1 MNINEPS
8 FPSGISL
15 ARAKK
20 DAKKLKNLEDIT
32 LTQALNRV
40 AQQHMSNPYV
50 TWEQSI
56 TELKS
61 THAEVVDLFEDCLS
75 KSELEQFLSVIEQDT
90 SAGDSFISITP
101 VNESYI
107 ESDGSGG
114 AMWPDPLVV
123 SSDNAEY
130 FCEMLNKMSFQDFQ
144 VLYLGYEMEEL
155 VGIDLYDMW
164 ENSNYPTYDSHDF
177 VEFDVNEDEDNDQL
191 YDSYFELKRRV
202 KIAIDWCEKL
212 A

>member
-15 ARAKK
+15 TRAKK
-20 DAKKLKNLEDIT
+20 DAKKLKKLENIT

-40 AQQHMSNPYV
+40 AQQHMSAPDV
-50 TWEQSI
+50 TWEQAV
-56 TELKS
+56 TELNS
-61 THAEVVDLFEDCLS
+61 AHSEVVAHFEDYLS
-75 KSELEQFLSVIEQDT
+75 KSELEHFLSVARQDI
-90 SAGDSFISITP
+90 SAGDSFITITP
-101 VNESYI
+101 ANESYI
-107 ESDGSGG
+107 ESNGNGG
-114 AMWPDPLVV
+114 AMWPDPLIV

-144 VLYLGYEMEEL
+144 VLYLDYEMEEL

-164 ENSNYPTYDSHDF
+164 DNSNYPKYYNHDS
-177 VEFDVNEDEDNDQL
+177 VEFDANEDNEQL
-191 YDSYFELKRRV
+191 YDSHYELKRRV
-202 KIAIDWCEKL
+202 KIAIGWCARL

>member
-8 FPSGISL
+8 FPSGMSL
-15 ARAKK
+15 TRAKK
-20 DAKKLKNLEDIT
+20 DAKKLKKLENIT

-40 AQQHMSNPYV
+40 AQQHMSTPDV

-61 THAEVVDLFEDCLS
+61 THAEVVALFEDCLS

-101 VNESYI
+101 ANDGYI
-107 ESDGSGG
+107 ESDGNGG
-114 AMWPDPLVV
+114 SMWPNPLIV
-123 SSDNAEY
+123 SSDNADY
-130 FCEMLNKMSFQDFQ
+130 FCKMLNKMSFQDFQ
-144 VLYLGYEMEEL
+144 VLYLDYEMEEL

-164 ENSNYPTYDSHDF
+164 DNSNYPKYYNHDF
-177 VEFDVNEDEDNDQL
+177 GEFDSTEDSDQL
-191 YDSYFELKRRV
+191 YDSHFELRRRV
-202 KIAIDWCEKL
+202 KLAMGWCEKL

>member
-1 MNINEPS
+1 MDINEPS
-8 FPSGISL
+8 FPSDLSL
-15 ARAKK
+15 TRAKK
-20 DAKKLKNLEDIT
+20 DAKKLKKLKNIT

-40 AQQHMSNPYV
+40 AQQHMSNPDI
-50 TWEQSI
+50 TWEQAV
-56 TELKS
+56 TELNS
-61 THAEVVDLFEDCLS
+61 THAEVVALFEDCLS
-75 KSELEQFLSVIEQDT
+75 KSELEKFLSIIEQDI

-101 VNESYI
+101 ANDCYI
-107 ESDGSGG
+107 ESDGNGG
-114 AMWPDPLVV
+114 AMWPNPLIV

-130 FCEMLNKMSFQDFQ
+130 FCKMLNKMSFQDFQ
-144 VLYLGYEMEEL
+144 VLYLDYEMEEL

-164 ENSNYPTYDSHDF
+164 ENSNYPTYYDNDS
-177 VEFDVNEDEDNDQL
+177 VEFDANKDNDQL

>member
-20 DAKKLKNLEDIT
+20 DAKKLKKLEDIT

-40 AQQHMSNPYV
+40 AQQHMSNPDV

-61 THAEVVDLFEDCLS
+61 THAEVVSLFEDYLS

-90 SAGDSFISITP
+90 CAGDSFISITP
-101 VNESYI
+101 ANDGYI
-107 ESDGSGG
+107 ESDSNGG
-114 AMWPDPLVV
+114 AMWPNPLIV
-123 SSDNAEY
+123 SNDNAEY
-130 FCEMLNKMSFQDFQ
+130 FCKMLNKMSFQDFQ
-144 VLYLGYEMEEL
+144 VLYLDYEMEEL

-164 ENSNYPTYDSHDF
+164 EDSNYPTYDSNDS
-177 VEFDVNEDEDNDQL
+177 VEFDANEDNDQL

>member
-1 MNINEPS
+1 MNINEPL

-20 DAKKLKNLEDIT
+20 DAKKLKKLEDIT

-40 AQQHMSNPYV
+40 AQQHMSNPYA

-61 THAEVVDLFEDCLS
+61 TYAEVAALFEDCLS

-101 VNESYI
+101 ANDGYI
-107 ESDGSGG
+107 ESDGNGG
-114 AMWPDPLVV
+114 AMWPNPLIV

-130 FCEMLNKMSFQDFQ
+130 FCKMLNKMSFQDFQ
-144 VLYLGYEMEEL
+144 VLYLDYEMEEL

-164 ENSNYPTYDSHDF
+164 DNSNYPKYYNHDF
-177 VEFDVNEDEDNDQL
+177 GEFDSTEDSDQL
-191 YDSYFELKRRV
+191 YDSHFKFRRRV
-202 KIAIDWCEKL
+202 ELAMGWCEKL

>member
-1 MNINEPS
+1 MDINEPS

-20 DAKKLKNLEDIT
+20 DAKKLKKLEDIT

-40 AQQHMSNPYV
+40 AQQHMSNPGV

-61 THAEVVDLFEDCLS
+61 THAEVVSLFEDCLS

-90 SAGDSFISITP
+90 SACDSFISITP
-101 VNESYI
+101 ANDGYI
-107 ESDGSGG
+107 ESDGIGG
-114 AMWPDPLVV
+114 AVWPNPLIV
-123 SSDNAEY
+123 SSDSAEY
-130 FCEMLNKMSFQDFQ
+130 FCKMLNKMSFQDFQ
-144 VLYLGYEMEEL
+144 VLYLDYEMEEL

-164 ENSNYPTYDSHDF
+164 EDSNYPTYDSNDS
-177 VEFDVNEDEDNDQL
+177 VEFDANEDNHQL

>member
-8 FPSGISL
+8 FPSDLSL
-15 ARAKK
+15 TRAKK
-20 DAKKLKNLEDIT
+20 DAKKLKKLKNIT

-40 AQQHMSNPYV
+40 AQQHMSNPDI
-50 TWEQSI
+50 TWEQAV
-56 TELKS
+56 TELNS
-61 THAEVVDLFEDCLS
+61 THAEVVALFEDCLS
-75 KSELEQFLSVIEQDT
+75 KSELEKFLSIIEQDI

-101 VNESYI
+101 ANDGYI
-107 ESDGSGG
+107 ESDGNGG

-144 VLYLGYEMEEL
+144 VLYLDYEMEEL
-155 VGIDLYDMW
+155 VGIDLYNMW
-164 ENSNYPTYDSHDF
+164 ENSNYPTYDSHDS
-177 VEFDVNEDEDNDQL
+177 VEFDVNEDNDQL
-191 YDSYFELKRRV
+191 YDSHCELKRRV
-202 KIAIDWCEKL
+202 KIAIDWCAKL

>member
-20 DAKKLKNLEDIT
+20 DAKKLKKLEDIT

-61 THAEVVDLFEDCLS
+61 THAEVVALFEDCLS

-101 VNESYI
+101 ANDGYI
-107 ESDGSGG
+107 ESDGNGG
-114 AMWPDPLVV
+114 AMWPNPLIV

-144 VLYLGYEMEEL
+144 VFYLDYELEEL

-164 ENSNYPTYDSHDF
+164 ENSNYPTYDSHDS
-177 VEFDVNEDEDNDQL
+177 VEFDVNEDNGQL
-191 YDSYFELKRRV
+191 YDSNFELKRRV

-212 A
+212 V

>member
-20 DAKKLKNLEDIT
+20 DAKKLKKLEDIT

>member
-1 MNINEPS
+1 MNINEPL

-20 DAKKLKNLEDIT
+20 DAKKLKKLEDIT

-61 THAEVVDLFEDCLS
+61 THAEVVALFEDCLS
-75 KSELEQFLSVIEQDT
+75 KSELEQFLSAIEQDT

-101 VNESYI
+101 ANDGYI
-107 ESDGSGG
+107 ESDGNGG
-114 AMWPDPLVV
+114 AMWPNPLIV
-123 SSDNAEY
+123 SSDNVEY
-130 FCEMLNKMSFQDFQ
+130 FCKMLNKMSFQDFQ
-144 VLYLGYEMEEL
+144 VLYLDYEMEEL
-155 VGIDLYDMW
+155 VSIDLYDMW
-164 ENSNYPTYDSHDF
+164 EDSNYPTYDSNDS
-177 VEFDVNEDEDNDQL
+177 VEFDVNEDNDQL

-212 A
+212 V

>member
-1 MNINEPS
+1 MNINEPL

-20 DAKKLKNLEDIT
+20 DAKKLKKLENIT

-40 AQQHMSNPYV
+40 AQQHMSNPDV
-50 TWEQSI
+50 TWEQAV
-56 TELKS
+56 TELNS
-61 THAEVVDLFEDCLS
+61 AHSEVVAHFEDYLS
-75 KSELEQFLSVIEQDT
+75 KSELEQFLSVIEQDI

-101 VNESYI
+101 ANESYI
-107 ESDGSGG
+107 ESNGNGG
-114 AMWPDPLVV
+114 AMWPDPLIV

-144 VLYLGYEMEEL
+144 VLYLDYEMEEL

-164 ENSNYPTYDSHDF
+164 DNSNYPKYYNHDF
-177 VEFDVNEDEDNDQL
+177 GEFDSTEVSDQL
-191 YDSYFELKRRV
+191 YDSHFELRRRV
-202 KIAIDWCEKL
+202 KLAMGWCEKL

>member
-20 DAKKLKNLEDIT
+20 DAKKLKKLEDIT

-107 ESDGSGG
+107 ESDGNGG
-114 AMWPDPLVV
+114 AMWPNPLIV

-130 FCEMLNKMSFQDFQ
+130 FCKMLNKMSFQDFQ
-144 VLYLGYEMEEL
+144 VLYLDYEMEEL

-164 ENSNYPTYDSHDF
+164 ENSNYPMYYVHDS
-177 VEFDVNEDEDNDQL
+177 VEFDANKDNDQH

-202 KIAIDWCEKL
+202 KLATDWCEKL

>member
-1 MNINEPS
+1 MNINEPL

-20 DAKKLKNLEDIT
+20 DAKKLKKLEDIT

-40 AQQHMSNPYV
+40 AQQHMSNPDV

-61 THAEVVDLFEDCLS
+61 THAEVVSLFEDCLS

-90 SAGDSFISITP
+90 CAGDSFISITP
-101 VNESYI
+101 ANDGYI
-107 ESDGSGG
+107 ESDGNGG
-114 AMWPDPLVV
+114 AMWPNPLIV

-130 FCEMLNKMSFQDFQ
+130 FCKMLNKMCFQDFQ
-144 VLYLGYEMEEL
+144 VLYLDYEMEEL

-164 ENSNYPTYDSHDF
+164 EDSNYPTYDSNDS
-177 VEFDVNEDEDNDQL
+177 VEFDANEDNDQL